1 MGNTNLAPFEALDLR
16 ELLNTEVVSFKK
28 IHANMSIVQD
38 EELEEFMK
46 RALDTKKKGIASM
59 RSFISSTIDVSSS
72 TDSKNGNSSNNNKNS
87 NNSDTNSDDNNK
99 NKNSNNTDT
108 DSDNTN
114 NDKDGS
120 K

>member
-59 RSFISSTIDVSSS
+59 RSFISSTID
-72 TDSKNGNSSNNNKNS
+72 TNNNNNNNNNSKNGSDSNSSESSNN
-87 NNSDTNSDDNNK
+87 DDNDS
-99 NKNSNNTDT
+99 SNNT
-108 DSDNTN
+108 TN
-114 NDKDGS
+114 NDKNGA